1 MLCRVWTTTTAT
13 FVVWLQPNYS
23 FFRVLAHCALSR
35 SYSGE
40 GHQGHPVIDYKV
52 SVSRNKK
59 PTSAT
64 SSGNERVMAAGLSKM
79 LRRFS
84 MDTTGSHHKVNKSN
98 QDMD

>member
-1 MLCRVWTTTTAT
+1 M
-13 FVVWLQPNYS
+13 VVQ

-35 SYSGE
+35 SNSGE

-59 PTSAT
+59 PSNAT

-98 QDMD
+98 QDIDWKVWNIYP